1 METEVDY
8 RVKLK
13 SKKLVVDQL
22 QKYRALIKKLLNEQA
37 TINEEVKQQ
46 MLQEL
51 LRDFDKG
58 VQENILI
65 NGESWEDAPND
76 TVDEENCKT
85 LDDLLDENILETSL
99 KRSSYPKKI
108 LPYVVRSLKA
118 ERALMGL
125 YKQTVKPQ
133 QMTKD
138 PVQETIMN
146 NLSEAA
152 PRIIKQASE
161 VIKSLQALQQR
172 AAGVCQVL
180 GMQPTPESMEV
191 HREVFGMS
199 DIYEMPPILGDVARS
214 SQPLKKAV
222 MEMELSSAYAL
233 PIKRLLTAS
242 KREESE

>member
-22 QKYRALIKKLLNEQA
+22 QKYRAIIKKLLDEQA

-51 LRDFDKG
+51 LRDFDKA

-118 ERALMGL
+118 ERALM
-125 YKQTVKPQ
+125 
-133 QMTKD
+133 
-138 PVQETIMN
+138 
-146 NLSEAA
+146 
-152 PRIIKQASE
+152 
-161 VIKSLQALQQR
+161 SLQALQQR

-242 KREESE
+242 KHEESE